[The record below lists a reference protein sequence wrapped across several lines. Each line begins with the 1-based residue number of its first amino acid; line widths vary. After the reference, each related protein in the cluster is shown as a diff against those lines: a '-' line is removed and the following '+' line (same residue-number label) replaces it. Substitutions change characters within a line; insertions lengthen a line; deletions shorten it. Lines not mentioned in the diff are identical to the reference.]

1 MNSKHLLSLCAAM
14 LIIVTISLY
23 LANCVPTAS
32 QGLGYFGGGSAGEIS
47 YNSSDVPSISSKYTL
62 K

>member
-1 MNSKHLLSLCAAM
+1 M